1 MYCISAHHGLIR
13 PILSRQGSFL
23 LIIARLGSS
32 QLVSAHLGSSRH
44 IVAHLATSRLFL
56 AYSDS
61 TSFFFFLP
69 GGAMPSPL
77 NERVGRCC
85 FCSYLVR
92 LVFFPLDGL
101 WGIVFSSRFFFLFFN
116 LGPVP
121 PEEGQVFSYFVFV
134 FWPGEVSSAV
144 SSGSFLDFVQ
154 VILGI
159 ERSPHFCHG
168 WTFPFS
174 SVCDAQIP
182 VELPLKWWVP
192 GCFVCN
198 GLYPDQTFLASVI
211 LLPYNVLLL
220 IGLASGFLY
229 W

>member
-1 MYCISAHHGLIR
+1 MARLGTWRIITAHFVSSRLVSAHHG
-13 PILSRQGSFL
+13 SFL
-23 LIIARLGSS
+23 LTMARLGSS
-32 QLVSAHLGSSRH
+32 RLVSAHLCSLWLLMARIGSSWLVSAHLGSSRH

-92 LVFFPLDGL
+92 LIFFFSLDGL

-121 PEEGQVFSYFVFV
+121 PE
-134 FWPGEVSSAV
+134 
-144 SSGSFLDFVQ
+144 
-154 VILGI
+154 
-159 ERSPHFCHG
+159 
-168 WTFPFS
+168 
-174 SVCDAQIP
+174 
-182 VELPLKWWVP
+182 
-192 GCFVCN
+192 
-198 GLYPDQTFLASVI
+198 
-211 LLPYNVLLL
+211 
-220 IGLASGFLY
+220 
-229 W
+229 

>member
-92 LVFFPLDGL
+92 LVFFFRLMVYGGSFFL
-101 WGIVFSSRFFFLFFN
+101 LGFSFCFSTSVLFRPRRVRFFLILFLFF
-116 LGPVP
+116 V
-121 PEEGQVFSYFVFV
+121 
-134 FWPGEVSSAV
+134 
-144 SSGSFLDFVQ
+144 
-154 VILGI
+154 
-159 ERSPHFCHG
+159 
-168 WTFPFS
+168 TF
-174 SVCDAQIP
+174 
-182 VELPLKWWVP
+182 
-192 GCFVCN
+192 
-198 GLYPDQTFLASVI
+198 
-211 LLPYNVLLL
+211 
-220 IGLASGFLY
+220 
-229 W
+229 